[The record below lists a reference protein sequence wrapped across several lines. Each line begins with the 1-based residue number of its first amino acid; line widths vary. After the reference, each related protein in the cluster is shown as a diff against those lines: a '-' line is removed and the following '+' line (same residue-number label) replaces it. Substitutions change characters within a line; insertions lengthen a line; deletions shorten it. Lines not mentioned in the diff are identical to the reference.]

1 MTEKSF
7 VSYDGKK
14 VGYREWRPENVKAL
28 FQISHGMAESTARY
42 DAFAEYL
49 KERGFLVFGDDH
61 RGHGL
66 TDGRTGYSDGEM
78 FEDTLKDMATLTKM
92 YKEEFKGLPLVFFG
106 HSYGS
111 FLTQAYIERYP
122 ENADRVILCG
132 SAYLHNLSSLAGKV
146 VATVNCFFGK
156 GKKAANFIANSSFGV
171 YNKRC
176 KEGTF
181 VSSVPEE
188 CDKYD
193 NFPDCNFVLSNA
205 FYSSFFR
212 NLPKNYKKNYYKKVR
227 TDVPMLIISGRD
239 DPVGGYG
246 KLVEKLYDFYKHK
259 VGVEKVD
266 KVLYDGVRHEVLN
279 DTSRDDANRRI
290 GEFAD
295 GALTGG
301 AAANKRGESLGE

>member
-1 MTEKSF
+1 MENNKKTFEAF
-7 VSYDGKK
+7 DGKIIR
-14 VGYREWRPENVKAL
+14 YREWVSDNPKGIIQVV
-28 FQISHGMAESTARY
+28 HGMAESSDRY
-42 DAFAEYL
+42 ELFGEYM
-49 KERGFLVFGDDH
+49 KGRGFIVVADDH
-61 RGHGL
+61 RGHGE
-66 TDGRTGYSDGEM
+66 TDPDRRGYCDGDM
-78 FEDTLKDMATLTKM
+78 FNDTIKDVAALQLAYRDK
-92 YKEEFKGLPLVFFG
+92 YPELPYFIFG

-181 VSSVPEE
+181 VSSIPEE

-193 NFPDCNFVLSNA
+193 NFPDCNFILSNA

-212 NLPKNYKKNYYKKVR
+212 NLPKNYRKNYYKRVR
-227 TDVPMLIISGRD
+227 TNVPMLIISGRD

-279 DTSRDDANRRI
+279 DTSRDDANKRI

-295 GALTGG
+295 GVFAD
-301 AAANKRGESLGE
+301 KRGERVDD